1 MDLLLPPRGP
11 CETLSGGGQPRFKGR
26 GGGVVLHRLSAQFTA
41 RVQRALHI
49 PVLYRQRGGGGGRKD
64 VDDRRRRP
72 SSSPHADIAN
82 QFYIAPWSGAL
93 SLLTQRNNSTVSR
106 SAASI
111 PIGPNQTLTCE
122 NNFIFSIKKSS

>member
-1 MDLLLPPRGP
+1 MVVSQG
-11 CETLSGGGQPRFKGR
+11 SKGEV
-26 GGGVVLHRLSAQFTA
+26 GVSSYIACLHNSRPGYSV
-41 RVQRALHI
+41 RYI
-49 PVLYRQRGGGGGRKD
+49 YRYCTDSEEGGGGRKD